1 MFGFSK
7 EVQIKRKLILFLDS
21 QERYVTSKELKH
33 HLNNMVTEQTI
44 LKYLRDVRKI
54 ITKDYSTNKLSLQ
67 IDTRNGIRLNRN
79 ETNLND
85 LLEKIYREDLVYEIF
100 RLLILNRSFTTEN
113 FCIDHEVSFSTLRRI
128 VRRINDAVEPY
139 QISIKAGLQ
148 ISISGKES
156 QIRMIYFMFL
166 FYIHR
171 GIMSVDWVEP
181 EHYIKLAKL
190 VYEAFYIDEEQ
201 PDLFAL
207 WLFINHYSN
216 NNGNYLEENLFEES
230 FSIDL
235 PENHFSTNSWK
246 YVLLIMYGLDFAN
259 FVPETSFE
267 IIHENRFS
275 VAIKQW
281 LVLFE
286 KNIGSLLPKEKES
299 LYRRMHKY
307 VLLEKI
313 LPTLKDVQQIFGIQN
328 SLLIE
333 ETQIHFWRVF
343 EKMWQQFSSSLPK
356 FETEEIREIL
366 MTWSFQY
373 TPLQELLPTITIYW
387 KSNLPTMNVCQIGK
401 ILQYRLKKEAN
412 VFFTNEAEKADLIL
426 STETSNDSAI
436 TVSPLL
442 TKKDIQTVKDF
453 VRGFKKN

>member
-1 MFGFSK
+1 MEMFGFSK

-181 EHYIKLAKL
+181 EHYLKLAKL

-313 LPTLKDVQQIFGIQN
+313 LPTLKDVQLIFGIQN

-343 EKMWQQFSSSLPK
+343 EKMWQQFSYSLPD
-356 FETEEIREIL
+356 FATEELKDIL
-366 MTWSFQY
+366 MIWSFQY
-373 TPLQELLPTITIYW
+373 TSLKRLLPTVTIYW
-387 KSNLPTMNVCQIGK
+387 KSNLPRTNICQIGK
-401 ILQYRLKKEAN
+401 ILRYGLVNEAN
-412 VFFTNEAEKADLIL
+412 ILFTNKIEEADLIL
-426 STETSNDSAI
+426 STEISSSAI
-436 TVSPLL
+436 VVSPML
-442 TKKDIQTVKDF
+442 TKRDIQTVRNC
-453 VRGFKKN
+453 VRGYTG

>member
-1 MFGFSK
+1 MNYSG
-7 EVQIKRKLILFLDS
+7 
-21 QERYVTSKELKH
+21 
-33 HLNNMVTEQTI
+33 
-44 LKYLRDVRKI
+44 RDVRKI

-85 LLEKIYREDLVYEIF
+85 LLEKIYREDLVYENF

-113 FCIDHEVSFSTLRRI
+113 FCREHEVSFSTLRRI
-128 VRRINDAVEPY
+128 VRRMNDAVEPY
-139 QISIKAGLQ
+139 QISIKAGLK

-156 QIRMIYFMFL
+156 QIRMLYFMFL

-181 EHYIKLAKL
+181 EHYLKLAKL

-201 PDLFAL
+201 TELFAL
-207 WLFINHYSN
+207 WLFINQYSDN
-216 NNGNYLEENLFEES
+216 HGYYLEENLFEES
-230 FSIDL
+230 FSVDL
-235 PENHFSTNSWK
+235 PENYFSINSWK
-246 YVLLIMYGLDFAN
+246 YVLLIMYGLDFAD
-259 FVPETSFE
+259 FVPKTSFE
-267 IIHENRFS
+267 VIHENHFS
-275 VAIKQW
+275 NMVKQW
-281 LVLFE
+281 LRLFE
-286 KNIGSLLPKEKES
+286 KNVCSLLPKEKET
-299 LYRRMHKY
+299 LYRRMYKCN
-307 VLLEKI
+307 LLKRI
-313 LPTLKDVQQIFGIQN
+313 LPTLSDIHQVFGTQN
-328 SLLIE
+328 SYLIE
-333 ETQIHFWRVF
+333 ETQPYFVCVF

-453 VRGFKKN
+453 VGGFKKN